1 MSLADAALTFVSVF
15 VAALLAFY
23 LDGVR
28 ERLAT
33 RRWVRE
39 YLTFWRDVLESTKDG
54 RASIEA
60 GHQRIQQALGRWLSP
75 DADPDWRHVDTVNVN
90 TAVSFTPLLLSTG
103 ASAVP
108 RELLHQLFLADA
120 TAPVVSRR
128 SESVARIFETHVLP
142 LVLARVRTL
151 SPEQRR
157 SVELFRDEFQ
167 GLRDHMSTYLDQL
180 DGIRAE
186 LARLGF

>member
-39 YLTFWRDVLESTKDG
+39 YLTFCGDVLESTKDG

-75 DADPDWRHVDTVNVN
+75 DADPDWRVDTVNVN

-103 ASAVP
+103 ASAVH
-108 RELLHQLFLADA
+108 RDLHQLFLADA
-120 TAPVVSRR
+120 TAPVVSAARR
-128 SESVARIFETHVLP
+128 ASRAH
-142 LVLARVRTL
+142 
-151 SPEQRR
+151 
-157 SVELFRDEFQ
+157 
-167 GLRDHMSTYLDQL
+167 LRDPRTAPGAGARQDPLP
-180 DGIRAE
+180 GATAVRRAVP
-186 LARLGF
+186 